1 MSEEKDKEG
10 HYLPDEKRLTRFGRK
25 LRSTSLDELPEL
37 FSILKGD
44 MSIVGPRPL
53 LIEYLPYYTEIE
65 RKRHKVRPGL
75 TGLAQVEGRNYLSWD
90 ERLKKDVAYVEQ
102 ISFWLDC
109 KIIVKTFI
117 NVIRQKGVAEDTS
130 NIEGNLANIR
140 RELYKK
146 EEKGA

>member
-1 MSEEKDKEG
+1 M
-10 HYLPDEKRLTRFGRK
+10 
-25 LRSTSLDELPEL
+25 
-37 FSILKGD
+37 
-44 MSIVGPRPL
+44 
-53 LIEYLPYYTEIE
+53 
-65 RKRHKVRPGL
+65 
-75 TGLAQVEGRNYLSWD
+75 EGRNYLSWD
-90 ERLKKDVAYVEQ
+90 ERLKKDVVYVEQ